1 MERYSCLIKTLIV
14 FCLTMCILVVSC
26 RETIIDSYEVNDV
39 YMQKIEFTD
48 SAFSNSV
55 FGDYYLLVVKLKDA
69 DIRTQY
75 FSLAVKNYLSG
86 ISHEKGIRKVELWN
100 AKDSVISD
108 SLIDAEVKYPFGFIK
123 FDFKNNIPSQLS
135 CKKIE
140 KLSDVPKIISGL
152 RVSVGYFVYDKSTGN
167 HYFSTIIF
175 VRKGV
180 NPKTISIETDDGA
193 FRSKINPN
201 PVHAEVID
209 TITNYDYLH

>member
-1 MERYSCLIKTLIV
+1 MERYRCLFKGFAWILI
-14 FCLTMCILVVSC
+14 MCIFVVSC
-26 RETIIDSYEVNDV
+26 RRTIIHNFEVDDV
-39 YMQKIEFTD
+39 YMQKVEFKD
-48 SAFSNSV
+48 SVYFNSFS
-55 FGDYYLLVVKLKDA
+55 GDYYLLVVKLKDA
-69 DIRTQY
+69 NIQTH
-75 FSLAVKNYLSG
+75 YLSIVVKDYLNG
-86 ISHEKGIRKVELWN
+86 IPNEKVIRKVDLWN

-193 FRSKINPN
+193 FRSKINSN